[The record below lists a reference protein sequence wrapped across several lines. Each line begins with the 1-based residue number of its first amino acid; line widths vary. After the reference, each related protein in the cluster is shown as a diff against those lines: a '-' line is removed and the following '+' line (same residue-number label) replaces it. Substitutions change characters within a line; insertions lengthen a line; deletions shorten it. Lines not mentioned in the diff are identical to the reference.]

1 MTIRVELPLADV
13 EKLIEEYVK
22 SQLGLDDCGI
32 WYKSEITINTYRETV
47 VILTPQ
53 ERIRQE
59 SPSMVDKLEET
70 ENNG

>member
-1 MTIRVELPLADV
+1 MTIKVELPLADV

-32 WYKSEITINTYRETV
+32 WYKSEITVNTYRETI

-53 ERIRQE
+53 ERILPKF
-59 SPSMVDKLEET
+59 PSMMDKLEET